1 MSSVPLASECYSKLT
16 VPQLRAIC
24 KEKKIVGY
32 SKIGKAALLEKLQVF
47 GQFDNVPPPTS
58 TLDSN
63 QASLVHTV
71 NESSTDPDLRP
82 TRTREDVLLCKTH
95 ATLRTPS
102 SVPSLEATT
111 VIQISANTEDIP
123 MSGPAA
129 PAAKT
134 VNTHVNTPTTDVKAR
149 VSSGVI
155 AIPKRAGEGRSDSKL
170 VRVNKKQRTGLST
183 NKENCTQI
191 HNKTGDKSRLLGK
204 SISVSTKKKDIEQK
218 AVVPTEPR
226 SQAPL
231 ESSILANPL
240 QTKSAARFKPLS
252 IKVKDKYEQ
261 QAKNNPSQT
270 SSHCQEKLTDQT
282 AYFSLN
288 YLEFGSTP
296 LIPLEPISLP
306 PSLSQRKRVQA
317 MSIILSGLDPPERRQ
332 CLKVS
337 RMFRY
342 AGCSS

>member
-1 MSSVPLASECYSKLT
+1 MSSVTLASESYPKLT

-32 SKIGKAALLEKLQVF
+32 SKIGKAALLEKLQAF
-47 GQFDNVPPPTS
+47 GLFDNVPPPTS
-58 TLDSN
+58 TLDIN
-63 QASLVHTV
+63 QASLVHPV
-71 NESSTDPDLRP
+71 NESSTEPDLRP
-82 TRTREDVLLCKTH
+82 TRAREDVLLCETR

-102 SVPSLEATT
+102 SVPSLEITT
-111 VIQISANTEDIP
+111 VTQISANAEEIP
-123 MSGPAA
+123 TSGPAA
-129 PAAKT
+129 PASKT
-134 VNTHVNTPTTDVKAR
+134 INTHVNTPTNDVKAR
-149 VSSGVI
+149 VSSGVV

-191 HNKTGDKSRLLGK
+191 DNKTGDKSRLLGK
-204 SISVSTKKKDIEQK
+204 SISVSTKKIDIEQK
-218 AVVPTEPR
+218 AIVPTEPR
-226 SQAPL
+226 AQAPL
-231 ESSILANPL
+231 ESSVLANTL

-252 IKVKDKYEQ
+252 IKMKDKYEQ
-261 QAKNNPSQT
+261 QAKNNPLQT
-270 SSHCQEKLTDQT
+270 SSHCQEKPTGRSV
-282 AYFSLN
+282 YFSLN

-296 LIPLEPISLP
+296 LISLEPISLP

-317 MSIILSGLDPPERRQ
+317 MSIIMSGLDPPERRQ